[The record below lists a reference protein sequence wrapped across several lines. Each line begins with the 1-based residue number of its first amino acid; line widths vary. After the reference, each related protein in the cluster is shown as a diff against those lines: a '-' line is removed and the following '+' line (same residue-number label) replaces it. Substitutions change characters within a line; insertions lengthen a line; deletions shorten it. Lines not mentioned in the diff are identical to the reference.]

1 MEIEFK
7 LRLSPTAVAALLADP
22 MLADAKCTRK
32 RLDNIYFDTPAFDLA
47 KAKTSL
53 RLRKDGR
60 RWLQTVK
67 SGSSASAGLHQR
79 QELEFPV
86 ARQAL
91 DWAPLAGTPFAKQLA
106 PFQSTVAAQFRTRF
120 DRQLW
125 LLRGPTGAEIE
136 LAIDQGHILA
146 GKQQQELC
154 EVELEL
160 KSGPINDLFTIA
172 LALSARHPL
181 VLDNRSK
188 AQRGNAL
195 ARQLPLAPPVKA
207 TDVLLPDGAGF
218 HAIAHAAVGNCL
230 AQWQDN
236 QDGYLA
242 QTTDLNAT
250 EQDTEYL
257 HQLRV
262 GVRRLRV
269 ACDPLARGAAWQTDT
284 LAALKKPLRQLG
296 QQLGA
301 ARDWDVFTE
310 EIWPPL
316 LQSITDPAL
325 RMALQE
331 EIQLQRSLAH
341 LQAHAALCGR
351 AAQQVLLQLSHC
363 LSQPPTS
370 TAPPTELYKQLDDY
384 AQELKQ
390 GVRELHHLQPE
401 PLHDLRIVAKKMRYL
416 TEFIASRHAE
426 ADVEP
431 WLKWLK
437 KAQDVL
443 GARNDRSTAEIRIT
457 HLCQAIPAQHG
468 KVRRALRAALKAQPL
483 DKLDLSMPPGA
494 YWE

>member
-7 LRLSPTAVAALLADP
+7 LRLPPTAVAALLADP
-22 MLADAKCTRK
+22 LLAGAKSTRK
-32 RLDNIYFDTPAFDLA
+32 QLDNIYFDTPAFDLA
-47 KAKTSL
+47 QAKISL

-67 SGSSASAGLHQR
+67 SGGSATAGLHQR

-91 DWAPLAGTPFAKQLA
+91 DWAPLAGTPFADQLA

-125 LLRGPTGAEIE
+125 RLRGPNGAEIE

-146 GKQQQELC
+146 GQQQQDLC

-160 KSGPINDLFTIA
+160 KSGPVGDLFTTA

-195 ARQLPLAPPVKA
+195 ARQLPPAPPVKA
-207 TDVLLPDGAGF
+207 TDLRLPDSAAAQ
-218 HAIAHAAVGNCL
+218 AIAHAAVANCL
-230 AQWQDN
+230 TQWQAN

-242 QTTDLNAT
+242 QSIDFSAHGH
-250 EQDTEYL
+250 DTEYL

-269 ACDPLARGAAWQTDT
+269 ACEPVARGAGWQTDT
-284 LAALKKPLRQLG
+284 LATLKQPLRQLG

-310 EIWPPL
+310 ETWPPL
-316 LQSITDPAL
+316 VQTIQDPAL

-341 LQAHAALCGR
+341 LQAHAALNGR

-363 LSQPPTS
+363 LSQPPEDAT
-370 TAPPTELYKQLDDY
+370 PPTALYKQLDDY
-384 AQELKQ
+384 AQELQQ
-390 GVRELHHLQPE
+390 GVRGLHHLKPE
-401 PLHDLRIVAKKMRYL
+401 PLHALRIVAKKKRYL

-437 KAQDVL
+437 KAQEVL

-457 HLCQAIPAQHG
+457 QLCQALPAHHG

-483 DKLDLSMPPGA
+483 VELDLSMPPGA
-494 YWE
+494 YWG

>member
-7 LRLSPTAVAALLADP
+7 LRLPPTAIAALLADP
-22 MLADAKCTRK
+22 LLVSTPSTRK
-32 RLDNIYFDTPAFDLA
+32 RLDNIYFDTPTFDLA
-47 KAKTSL
+47 QAKTSL

-67 SGSSASAGLHQR
+67 SGGSATAGLHQR
-79 QELEFPV
+79 HELEFPV

-146 GKQQQELC
+146 GQQQQALC

-160 KSGPINDLFTIA
+160 KSGPVDDLFTTA

-195 ARQLPLAPPVKA
+195 ARQLPAAPPIKA
-207 TDVLLPDGAGF
+207 TDLQLPEGAGAQ
-218 HAIAHAAVGNCL
+218 AIAHAAVANCL
-230 AQWQDN
+230 TQWQAN

-242 QTTDLNAT
+242 QTADLHATD
-250 EQDTEYL
+250 QDTEYL

-284 LAALKKPLRQLG
+284 LATLKQPLRQLG

-310 EIWPPL
+310 ETWPPL
-316 LQSITDPAL
+316 VQTIQDPAL
-325 RMALQE
+325 RLALQE
-331 EIQLQRSLAH
+331 EVQLQRSLAH
-341 LQAHAALCGR
+341 LQAHAALCSR
-351 AAQQVLLQLSHC
+351 AAQHVLLQLSRC
-363 LSQPPTS
+363 LSHPPVDK
-370 TAPPTELYKQLDDY
+370 APPTALYKQLDDY
-384 AQELKQ
+384 AQDLQQ
-390 GVRELHHLQPE
+390 GVHDLHHLQPE
-401 PLHDLRIVAKKMRYL
+401 PLHALRIVAKKMRYL
-416 TEFIASRHAE
+416 TEFIASRHAD

-437 KAQDVL
+437 KAQEVL

-457 HLCQAIPAQHG
+457 QLCQAIPAHRG

-483 DKLDLSMPPGA
+483 VELDLSVPPGA
-494 YWE
+494 YWG

>member
-7 LRLSPTAVAALLADP
+7 LRLPPSAVAALLADP
-22 MLADAKCTRK
+22 LLASAQSTRK

-47 KAKTSL
+47 QAKTSL

-91 DWAPLAGTPFAKQLA
+91 DWAPLAGTPFADQLA
-106 PFQSTVAAQFRTRF
+106 PFQSTVVAQFRTRF

-146 GKQQQELC
+146 GKQQEALC

-160 KSGPINDLFTIA
+160 KSGPVDDLFTTA

-207 TDVLLPDGAGF
+207 TDLLLPEGAG
-218 HAIAHAAVGNCL
+218 AQTIAHAAVANCL
-230 AQWQDN
+230 AQWQAN
-236 QDGYLA
+236 EDGYLA
-242 QTTDLNAT
+242 QAMDLNAT
-250 EQDTEYL
+250 GHNTEYL

-269 ACDPLARGAAWQTDT
+269 ACDPLARGAGWQTDT
-284 LAALKKPLRQLG
+284 LATLKKPLRQLG

-301 ARDWDVFTE
+301 ARDWDVFVE
-310 EIWPPL
+310 ETWPPL
-316 LQSITDPAL
+316 LETIDDPAL

-341 LQAHAALCGR
+341 LQARAALCGR
-351 AAQQVLLQLSHC
+351 TAQHVLLQLSHC
-363 LSQPPTS
+363 LSQPPVDAS
-370 TAPPTELYKQLDDY
+370 PPTALYQQLGDF

-390 GVRELHHLQPE
+390 GVRDLHRLKPE
-401 PLHDLRIVAKKMRYL
+401 PLHALRITAKKMRYL
-416 TEFIASRHAE
+416 TEFIGSRHADS
-426 ADVEP
+426 DVAP

-437 KAQDVL
+437 QAQEVL
-443 GARNDRSTAEIRIT
+443 GARNDRSTAEIRINQ
-457 HLCQAIPAQHG
+457 LCSTLPPHHG
-468 KVRRALRAALKAQPL
+468 KVRKTLREALKAQPL
-483 DKLDLSMPPGA
+483 PELDVSKPPVA
-494 YWE
+494 YWG

>member
-7 LRLSPTAVAALLADP
+7 LRLPPTAVAALLADP
-22 MLADAKCTRK
+22 VLADAKSTRK

-67 SGSSASAGLHQR
+67 SGGSASAGLHQR

-106 PFQSTVAAQFRTRF
+106 PFHATVAAQFHTRF

-125 LLRGPTGAEIE
+125 LLRGPTGAQIE

-146 GKQQQELC
+146 GKQHEALC

-188 AQRGNAL
+188 AQRGNTL

-207 TDVLLPDGAGF
+207 TDLLLPEGAG
-218 HAIAHAAVGNCL
+218 AQTIAHAAVANCL
-230 AQWQDN
+230 AQWQAN

-284 LAALKKPLRQLG
+284 LAALKKPLRLLG

-301 ARDWDVFTE
+301 DRDWDVFTK

-316 LQSITDPAL
+316 IRSITDPAL

-351 AAQQVLLQLSHC
+351 AAQQVLLQLSRC

-390 GVRELHHLQPE
+390 GVHALHHLQPE
-401 PLHDLRIVAKKMRYL
+401 PLHALRIVAKKMRYL
-416 TEFIASRHAE
+416 TEFIASRHAQ

-437 KAQDVL
+437 KAQEVL
-443 GARNDRSTAEIRIT
+443 GARNDRSTAEIRINQ
-457 HLCQAIPAQHG
+457 LCRALPPHHS
-468 KVRRALRAALKAQPL
+468 KVRQALREALKAQPL
-483 DKLDLSMPPGA
+483 MELDLSVPPAA
-494 YWE
+494 YWG